1 MTSLARVTISMKA
14 IIDEHQANGGS
25 APKVL
30 EEWIEPSLSQFVE
43 RLFMRGLDI
52 RCMTHEL
59 TQRGTKQTLDF
70 WSSLSQ
76 HFLAHTGLEF
86 RQRNDSHQTGH
97 WFGQNGMESKLT
109 FR

>member
-1 MTSLARVTISMKA
+1 MKA

-30 EEWIEPSLSQFVE
+30 EEWIEPNLSQFVE

-59 TQRGTKQTLDF
+59 TQRGQC
-70 WSSLSQ
+70 
-76 HFLAHTGLEF
+76 
-86 RQRNDSHQTGH
+86 GH
-97 WFGQNGMESKLT
+97 RLFAL
-109 FR
+109 R

>member
-1 MTSLARVTISMKA
+1 MKA

-30 EEWIEPSLSQFVE
+30 EEWIEPNLSQFVE

-59 TQRGTKQTLDF
+59 TQRGQSEL
-70 WSSLSQ
+70 SLRV
-76 HFLAHTGLEF
+76 
-86 RQRNDSHQTGH
+86 RQCLLSRILRVAKAVS
-97 WFGQNGMESKLT
+97 
-109 FR
+109 